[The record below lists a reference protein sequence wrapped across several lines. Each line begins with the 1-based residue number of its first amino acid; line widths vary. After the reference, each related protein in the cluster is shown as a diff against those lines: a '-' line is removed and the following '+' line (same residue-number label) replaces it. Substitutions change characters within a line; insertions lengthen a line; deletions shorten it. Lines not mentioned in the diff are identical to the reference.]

1 MLVEDIN
8 TQISDLSKLIGL
20 GQFDGALTGLKD
32 LQYKIEGISSR
43 ESGYF
48 SSIANVASLLIDI
61 GMMKPCKDS
70 TNTGLSI
77 LNDNKEQ
84 ILEQIGEDNYY
95 YNLSNAKS
103 GLIEETNPFNHSFS
117 TIEQLVEI
125 KTDLWKAIKYQREN
139 NKNEVSP
146 QFLVNLGNCLKSQ
159 FRIVEALECYDQ
171 VTVLDLDI
179 PQAWLNRSEAL
190 LMLNTVSSSYSI
202 QMLMQIKNGYEQVLS
217 SKEVPPPWIQY
228 YKSQRDLHAQ
238 KIKELSEEHDIGI
251 DLHEEKLTKQE
262 YESLSEYRRFCF
274 DNKLTLSE
282 HGLYCSC
289 YGSARD
295 NLTIPTSGGVV
306 GDFVIPMEMVLNRLK
321 SEFSFAR
328 HLFYEYQMSEEDLD
342 LLHESCF
349 SELFNDELLGIDVE
363 RLRTAFR
370 SCFGILD
377 KIGVAICEL
386 YDVYPPNGTVSFQSF
401 WQLDR
406 NDRRSLFDEVKSPG
420 LLALY
425 SIATD
430 LNDRKDGEWHFLKQL
445 RNDLEH
451 EFVVVHK
458 HDEPGDVYSSY
469 ELLSNVVFIRED
481 TFISY
486 VKRLLQLTRSAIFSF
501 VFAVRDK
508 ALSEEK
514 KDGIYIPNALLR
526 QDFVFDDDFDET
538 FLDDK

>member
-1 MLVEDIN
+1 
-8 TQISDLSKLIGL
+8 
-20 GQFDGALTGLKD
+20 
-32 LQYKIEGISSR
+32 
-43 ESGYF
+43 
-48 SSIANVASLLIDI
+48 
-61 GMMKPCKDS
+61 
-70 TNTGLSI
+70 
-77 LNDNKEQ
+77 
-84 ILEQIGEDNYY
+84 
-95 YNLSNAKS
+95 
-103 GLIEETNPFNHSFS
+103 
-117 TIEQLVEI
+117 
-125 KTDLWKAIKYQREN
+125 
-139 NKNEVSP
+139 
-146 QFLVNLGNCLKSQ
+146 
-159 FRIVEALECYDQ
+159 
-171 VTVLDLDI
+171 
-179 PQAWLNRSEAL
+179 
-190 LMLNTVSSSYSI
+190 VSSSYSI
-202 QMLMQIKNGYEQVLS
+202 QMLMQIENGYEQVLS

-238 KIKELSEEHDIGI
+238 KIKELSEEHDIGT

-406 NDRRSLFDEVKSPG
+406 NGRRSRFDEVKSPG

>member
-1 MLVEDIN
+1 MIQVNEIN
-8 TQISDLSKLIGL
+8 AQLNHLSQLIRL
-20 GQFDGALTGLKD
+20 GQFDDALFGVKE
-32 LQYKIEGISSR
+32 LQQIVEEIS
-43 ESGYF
+43 EQEDVYLA
-48 SSIANVASLLIDI
+48 SIANLASLFIDI
-61 GMMKPCKDS
+61 GMMMPCIDAAKVGFD
-70 TNTGLSI
+70 I

-84 ILEQIGEDNYY
+84 VIGYIGDDNYY

-103 GLIEETNPFNHSFS
+103 ALIEEPDPFKNSFS
-117 TIEQLVEI
+117 TIEKLVSI
-125 KTDLWKAIKYQREN
+125 KTDLWRAIRFQHNNSEN
-139 NKNEVSP
+139 VEP
-146 QFLVNLGNCLKSQ
+146 TFLVNLGNSLKRQ
-159 FRIVEALECYDQ
+159 FRVVEALECYDQ
-171 VTVLDLDI
+171 VTLLDLDI
-179 PQAWLNRSEAL
+179 PQAWLNRSETL
-190 LMLNTVSSSYSI
+190 LMLNEISNTGSI
-202 QMLMQIKNGYEQVLS
+202 QMLTQIKKGYDNVLTS
-217 SKEVPPPWIQY
+217 NEVPPSWIKY
-228 YKSQRDLHAQ
+228 YQSQVEFHQQ
-238 KIKELSEEHDIGI
+238 KINELCEELNISTDPHD
-251 DLHEEKLTKQE
+251 EKLTQEE
-262 YESLSEYRRFCF
+262 YESLSDYRRFCL

-282 HGLYCSC
+282 HGLYCAC
-289 YGSARD
+289 YGCARD
-295 NLTIPTSGGVV
+295 NLTIPTTDGIA

-328 HLFYEYQMSEEDLD
+328 HLFYEYQTSEENLD

-377 KIGVAICEL
+377 KIGVAACEL
-386 YDVYPPNGTVSFQSF
+386 YDVYPPNGTVSFHSF

-406 NDRRSLFDEVKSPG
+406 NDRRALFDKIKSPG

-458 HDEPGDVYSSY
+458 HDKPGDVYSSY
-469 ELLSNVVFIRED
+469 ELLSKVVFISED
-481 TFISY
+481 EFITY

-508 ALSEEK
+508 AIKEK
-514 KDGIYIPNALLR
+514 KDDGIYITNALLR
-526 QDFVFDDDFDET
+526 QDFTFDDDELDLGET
-538 FLDDK
+538 